1 MAQRAHEFGV
11 RQALGAQ
18 RGDVGRLVVGRALRY
33 ALPGLILG
41 VGLALLGTRAV
52 RTLLFDV
59 SPLDPVVY
67 VGVGVT
73 LLAASLLA
81 AIGPAR
87 RAWRVDPIA
96 ALREE

>member
-11 RQALGAQ
+11 RQALGA
-18 RGDVGRLVVGRALRY
+18 RRSDVGRLVVGRALRY

-41 VGLALLGTRAV
+41 VGLALLATRAV

-59 SPLDPVVY
+59 SPLDPAVY
-67 VGVGVT
+67 VGVAVT
-73 LLAASLLA
+73 LLAASLVA

-87 RAWRVDPIA
+87 RAGRVDPIA
-96 ALREE
+96 TLREE